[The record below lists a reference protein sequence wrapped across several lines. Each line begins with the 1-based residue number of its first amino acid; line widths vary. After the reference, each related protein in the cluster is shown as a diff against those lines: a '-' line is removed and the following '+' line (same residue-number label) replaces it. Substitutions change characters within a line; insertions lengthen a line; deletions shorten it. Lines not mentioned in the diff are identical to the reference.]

1 MTFLYPYDVPGSS
14 SNFCSIFAEH
24 NFTRIQLSL
33 LILWNNLAYSTNKR
47 TKLESYEL
55 LFSAIH
61 SIAQLLLSS
70 RHTNLIYNLNL
81 APMYLILSI
90 LTIVLLIQIINILG
104 AMVISLK

>member
-1 MTFLYPYDVPGSS
+1 MKKLT
-14 SNFCSIFAEH
+14 
-24 NFTRIQLSL
+24 
-33 LILWNNLAYSTNKR
+33 YSTNKR

-70 RHTNLIYNLNL
+70 SHTNLIFYNLNL
-81 APMYLILSI
+81 GPMYLILSI
-90 LTIVLLIQIINILG
+90 LIIVLLIQIINIFL